1 MSNIMSLARVRNKP
15 TRAGYDLSRKINY
28 TSKCGEYLPVLCVP
42 VMTTDDLR
50 IALQQFAR
58 TQPLNASAFARI
70 RTYYNFYFVPLQQ
83 MWNKGNTL
91 ITQMLNN
98 VQHASGRLLSD
109 NIALS
114 GKFPYFTSQQLAEYV
129 TALDDKV
136 NEFGLYRAWCTC
148 KLLEYLRYGRFYDY
162 ITTKAGGKGYTWT
175 DHPMLNNNNHSP
187 FPLFAYQKI
196 YSDRGRYTQWER
208 SNPATFNCDY
218 IKGTD
223 DLQMDLSGD
232 EFVNSFNFL
241 DMRYCNWQKDL
252 LHGVIPQAQYGEASV
267 VNVESS
273 GVSINGN
280 NVYINAGENS
290 ESGQVLGVNED
301 GSVAGSTSIVF
312 GSGTPG
318 NPVFPQAS
326 SRLGFTIQG
335 LTGTVTNQ
343 GTISILALRRAEAA
357 QKWKEVTLCSD
368 EDYASQ
374 IEAHHGKKVSPLLS
388 DSVSWL
394 GSVEVN
400 LDINEVVNTN
410 ITGDNAADI
419 AGKAVQ
425 SGSGSVTYQ
434 GNGLAGYLVCVVHT
448 LPIVDYITSAPDFS
462 TLLTDA
468 TDWPIPEFDRIGME
482 PVPVVRGLNPVLE
495 KKGTFPISP
504 ETYFGY
510 APRYFDW
517 KTALDYSM
525 GAFATTLKHWIVP
538 FDDEQLLEA
547 AGTLF
552 PNNPNVEEDS
562 INAGFFKVSPRSLDM
577 LFAVEVDSTLDTD
590 QFLNS
595 CFFKISAVRDLD
607 PDGLPY

>member
-28 TSKCGEYLPVLCVP
+28 SSKCGEYLPVFCVP

-91 ITQMLNN
+91 ITQMLSN

-148 KLLEYLRYGRFYDY
+148 KLLEYLRYGRFYAY
-162 ITTKAGGKGYTWT
+162 ITTKAGGKGYTWA

-223 DLQMDLSGD
+223 DLQMDLSGE

-267 VNVESS
+267 VDV
-273 GVSINGN
+273 GVSTDSVTLYASDNLEGSQPAFLTVN
-280 NVYINAGENS
+280 RSPG
-290 ESGQVLGVNED
+290 GVNPSNV
-301 GSVAGSTSIVF
+301 GYSTGAIVSGTNATPTSASSIKF
-312 GSGTPG
+312 NLNAPGSG
-318 NPVFPQAS
+318 S
-326 SRLGFTIQG
+326 L
-335 LTGTVTNQ
+335 
-343 GTISILALRRAEAA
+343 SILALRRAEAA
-357 QKWKEVTLCSD
+357 QKWKEVTLCSE

-434 GNGLAGYLVCVVHT
+434 GDGLAGYLVCVVHT
-448 LPIVDYITSAPDFS
+448 LPILDYITSAPDFS

-495 KKGTFPISP
+495 NKGTPPISP

-538 FDDEQLLEA
+538 FDDEQLLES

-577 LFAVEVDSTLDTD
+577 LFAVDVDSTVDTD

-595 CFFKISAVRDLD
+595 CFFKVSAVRDLD

>member
-223 DLQMDLSGD
+223 DLQMDLSGE

-267 VNVESS
+267 VDSDPLYPIVDFGSSPGGAVVLGSGDEQGSEPNVTAPIVGYYLNGTSESS
-273 GVSINGN
+273 TVNRTNPI
-280 NVYINAGENS
+280 ENLNS
-290 ESGQVLGVNED
+290 L
-301 GSVAGSTSIVF
+301 IRL
-312 GSGTPG
+312 
-318 NPVFPQAS
+318 NPAS
-326 SRLGFTIQG
+326 
-335 LTGTVTNQ
+335 
-343 GTISILALRRAEAA
+343 ISILALRRAEAA

-425 SGSGSVTYQ
+425 SGSGSVSFQ
-434 GNGLAGYLVCVVHT
+434 GNGLAGYLCCVVHT

-495 KKGTFPISP
+495 NKGTPPISP

>member
-28 TSKCGEYLPVLCVP
+28 SSKCGEYLPVFCVP

-91 ITQMLNN
+91 ITQMLSN

-114 GKFPYFTSQQLAEYV
+114 GKFPYFTSQQLAEYI

-148 KLLEYLRYGRFYDY
+148 KLLEYLRYGRFYAY
-162 ITTKAGGKGYTWT
+162 ITTKAGGKGYTWA

-223 DLQMDLSGD
+223 DLQMDLSGE

-267 VNVESS
+267 VPLSD
-273 GVSINGN
+273 
-280 NVYINAGENS
+280 NS
-290 ESGQVLGVNED
+290 FVISDGRIQFSD
-301 GSVAGSTSIVF
+301 GSDAGDSAVRTD
-312 GSGTPG
+312 GNGYLTYGDTAPG
-318 NPVFPQAS
+318 GKTFS
-326 SRLGFTIQG
+326 
-335 LTGTVTNQ
+335 LTGTPSEF
-343 GTISILALRRAEAA
+343 GSISILALRRAEAA
-357 QKWKEVTLCSD
+357 QKWKEVTLCSE

-448 LPIVDYITSAPDFS
+448 LPILDYITSAPDFS
-462 TLLTDA
+462 TLLIDA

-495 KKGTFPISP
+495 KKGTPPISP

-562 INAGFFKVSPRSLDM
+562 ITAGFFKVSPRSLDM
-577 LFAVEVDSTLDTD
+577 LFAVEVDSTVDTD

-595 CFFKISAVRDLD
+595 CFFKVSAVRDLD

>member
-223 DLQMDLSGD
+223 DLQMDLSGE

-267 VNVESS
+267 VPVDPFSANISSDGLFSFSPGRTSPSVGDNVL
-273 GVSINGN
+273 I
-280 NVYINAGENS
+280 
-290 ESGQVLGVNED
+290 
-301 GSVAGSTSIVF
+301 GSVGDDPARVSLTSGNSQNDSFLYDSGLKVDL
-312 GSGTPG
+312 SGTG
-318 NPVFPQAS
+318 N
-326 SRLGFTIQG
+326 
-335 LTGTVTNQ
+335 
-343 GTISILALRRAEAA
+343 ISILALRRAEAA
-357 QKWKEVTLCSD
+357 QKWKEVTLCSE

-425 SGSGSVTYQ
+425 SGSGSVSFQ
-434 GNGLAGYLVCVVHT
+434 GNGLAGYLCCVVHT

-495 KKGTFPISP
+495 NKGTPPISP

>member
-1 MSNIMSLARVRNKP
+1 MSLARVRNKP

-28 TSKCGEYLPVLCVP
+28 SSKCGEYLPVFCVP

-91 ITQMLNN
+91 ITQMLSN

-162 ITTKAGGKGYTWT
+162 ITQNAGGKGYTWT

-223 DLQMDLSGD
+223 DLQMDLSGE

-267 VNVESS
+267 INVGADNIGPFMQYSVDQNSALQSS
-273 GVSINGN
+273 VDGVSADAGVLKGTSGGSSLGLEPLWRLAGIPNGSS
-280 NVYINAGENS
+280 I
-290 ESGQVLGVNED
+290 
-301 GSVAGSTSIVF
+301 GS
-312 GSGTPG
+312 
-318 NPVFPQAS
+318 
-326 SRLGFTIQG
+326 L
-335 LTGTVTNQ
+335 
-343 GTISILALRRAEAA
+343 SILALRRAEAS
-357 QKWKEVTLCSD
+357 QKWKEVTLCSE

-448 LPIVDYITSAPDFS
+448 LPILDYITSAPDFS

-495 KKGTFPISP
+495 NKGTPPISP
-504 ETYFGY
+504 GTYFGY

-552 PNNPNVEEDS
+552 PNNPNVEKDS
-562 INAGFFKVSPRSLDM
+562 ITAGFFKVSPRSLDM
-577 LFAVEVDSTLDTD
+577 LFAVEVDSTVDTD

-595 CFFKISAVRDLD
+595 CFFKVSAVRDLD

>member
-83 MWNKGNTL
+83 MWNKANTL

-267 VNVESS
+267 VNVGADNIGPFMQYSVDQSS
-273 GVSINGN
+273 ALQSSVDGVSAD
-280 NVYINAGENS
+280 AGVLKGT
-290 ESGQVLGVNED
+290 SG
-301 GSVAGSTSIVF
+301 GSSVGLEPLWRLA
-312 GSGTPG
+312 GTPNG
-318 NPVFPQAS
+318 S
-326 SRLGFTIQG
+326 SIGSL
-335 LTGTVTNQ
+335 
-343 GTISILALRRAEAA
+343 SILALRRAEAA
-357 QKWKEVTLCSD
+357 QKWKEVTLCSE

-425 SGSGSVTYQ
+425 SGSGSVSFQ
-434 GNGLAGYLVCVVHT
+434 GNGLAGYLCCVVHT

-495 KKGTFPISP
+495 NKGTPPISP

>member
-1 MSNIMSLARVRNKP
+1 MSLARVRNKP

-28 TSKCGEYLPVLCVP
+28 SSKCGEYLPVFCVP

-91 ITQMLNN
+91 ITQMLSN

-148 KLLEYLRYGRFYDY
+148 KLLEYLRFGRFYAY
-162 ITTKAGGKGYTWT
+162 ITTKAGGKGYTWA

-223 DLQMDLSGD
+223 DLQMDLSGE

-267 VNVESS
+267 VNVSAETLGPFVQYSTD
-273 GVSINGN
+273 INGVVQVAANEVNLEAGILSVSN
-280 NVYINAGENS
+280 NGSSVGLSPNWKI
-290 ESGQVLGVNED
+290 SGLSDSTV
-301 GSVAGSTSIVF
+301 GS
-312 GSGTPG
+312 
-318 NPVFPQAS
+318 
-326 SRLGFTIQG
+326 L
-335 LTGTVTNQ
+335 
-343 GTISILALRRAEAA
+343 SILALRRAEAA
-357 QKWKEVTLCSD
+357 QKWKEVTLCSE

-495 KKGTFPISP
+495 NKENPPISP

-552 PNNPNVEEDS
+552 PNNPNVEKDS
-562 INAGFFKVSPRSLDM
+562 ITAGFFKVSPRSLDT
-577 LFAVEVDSTLDTD
+577 LFAVEVDSTVDTD

-595 CFFKISAVRDLD
+595 CFFKVSAVRDLD

>member
-50 IALQQFAR
+50 IALQQFSR

-162 ITTKAGGKGYTWT
+162 ITTKAGGKGYKWS

-223 DLQMDLSGD
+223 DLQMDLSGE

-267 VNVESS
+267 VNVDSETSVPNALLTVQKPS
-273 GVSINGN
+273 GATIDTTLNGN
-280 NVYINAGENS
+280 NLTTVAGI
-290 ESGQVLGVNED
+290 LGVYD
-301 GSVAGSTSIVF
+301 DQFTAGSAGSDLASQASLKNFTLTLPPGSNF
-312 GSGTPG
+312 GS
-318 NPVFPQAS
+318 
-326 SRLGFTIQG
+326 L
-335 LTGTVTNQ
+335 
-343 GTISILALRRAEAA
+343 SILALRRAEAA
-357 QKWKEVTLCSD
+357 QKWKEVTLCSE

-425 SGSGSVTYQ
+425 SGSGSVSFQ
-434 GNGLAGYLVCVVHT
+434 GNGLAGYLCCVVHT

-495 KKGTFPISP
+495 KKGTPPISP

>member
-15 TRAGYDLSRKINY
+15 SRSGFDLSRKVNF
-28 TSKCGEYLPVLCVP
+28 TGKCGEYLPVLCVP
-42 VMTTDDLR
+42 VMTSDDLR
-50 IALQQFAR
+50 IQLQNFCR
-58 TQPLNASAFARI
+58 TQPLNRAAYARM
-70 RTYYNFYFVPLQQ
+70 RSYYNFYFVPLQQ

-91 ITQMLNN
+91 ITQMLSN

-109 NIALS
+109 NVALS

-129 TALDDKV
+129 TALDDRV

-175 DHPMLNNNNHSP
+175 AHPMLNNLNHSP

-218 IKGTD
+218 IQGTD
-223 DLQMDLSGD
+223 DLQLDLSGD
-232 EFVNSFNFL
+232 DFINSFNFL

-267 VNVESS
+267 VDVTSS
-273 GVSINGN
+273 GVTIQSDGRLFVKMLDGSPTAS
-280 NVYINAGENS
+280 NVGAVSMTSTG
-290 ESGQVLGVNED
+290 GLGV
-301 GSVAGSTSIVF
+301 GSNGASGIVYD
-312 GSGTPG
+312 S
-318 NPVFPQAS
+318 
-326 SRLGFTIQG
+326 G
-335 LTGTVTNQ
+335 LTGSLTNS
-343 GTISILALRRAEAA
+343 GSISILALRRAEAA
-357 QKWKEVTLCSD
+357 QKWKEIALCTE

-374 IEAHHGKKVSPLLS
+374 IEAHWNQKVSPLLS
-388 DSVSWL
+388 DTCTWL

-400 LDINEVVNTN
+400 LDINEVVNNN

-419 AGKAVQ
+419 AGKGTM
-425 SGSGSVTYQ
+425 SGNGGVTFHGQ
-434 GNGLAGYLVCVVHT
+434 GLAGYLVCIWHT
-448 LPIVDYITSAPDFS
+448 LPILDYTTSAPDFS
-462 TLLTDA
+462 TLITDA
-468 TDWPIPEFDRIGME
+468 TDWPIAEFDRIGME
-482 PVPVVRGLNPVLE
+482 PVPVIRGLNPVLE
-495 KKGTFPISP
+495 DPDSPPISK

-525 GAFATTLKHWIVP
+525 GEFCNTLTSYIVS
-538 FDDEQLLEA
+538 FDDQDLLSA

-552 PNNPNVEEDS
+552 PNNPNVEPDS
-562 INAGFFKVSPRSLDM
+562 INAGFFKVSPRSLDS
-577 LFAVEVDSTLDTD
+577 LFAVAVDSTLATD
-590 QFLNS
+590 QFIVSN
-595 CFFKISAVRDLD
+595 FFKISAVRSLD
-607 PDGLPY
+607 VDGLPY

>member
-1 MSNIMSLARVRNKP
+1 MSLARVRNKP

-223 DLQMDLSGD
+223 DLQMDLSGE

-267 VNVESS
+267 VDSDPLYPIVDFGSSPGGTVVLGSGDEQGSEPNVTAPIVGYYLNGTSESS
-273 GVSINGN
+273 TVNRTNPI
-280 NVYINAGENS
+280 ENLNS
-290 ESGQVLGVNED
+290 L
-301 GSVAGSTSIVF
+301 IRL
-312 GSGTPG
+312 
-318 NPVFPQAS
+318 NPAS
-326 SRLGFTIQG
+326 
-335 LTGTVTNQ
+335 
-343 GTISILALRRAEAA
+343 ISILALRRAEAA
-357 QKWKEVTLCSD
+357 QKWKEVTLCSE

-410 ITGDNAADI
+410 ITGDYAADI

-425 SGSGSVTYQ
+425 SGSGSVSFQ
-434 GNGLAGYLVCVVHT
+434 GNGLAGYLCCVVHT

-495 KKGTFPISP
+495 NKGTPPISP

>member
-1 MSNIMSLARVRNKP
+1 MSLACVRNKP

-91 ITQMLNN
+91 ITQMLDN

-223 DLQMDLSGD
+223 DLQMDLSGE

-267 VNVESS
+267 VNVGADNIGPFMQYSVDQSS
-273 GVSINGN
+273 ALQSSVDGVSAD
-280 NVYINAGENS
+280 AGVLKGT
-290 ESGQVLGVNED
+290 SG
-301 GSVAGSTSIVF
+301 GSSVGLEPLWRLA
-312 GSGTPG
+312 GTPNG
-318 NPVFPQAS
+318 S
-326 SRLGFTIQG
+326 SIGSL
-335 LTGTVTNQ
+335 
-343 GTISILALRRAEAA
+343 SILALRRAEAA
-357 QKWKEVTLCSD
+357 QKWKEVTLCSE

-425 SGSGSVTYQ
+425 SGSGSVSFQ
-434 GNGLAGYLVCVVHT
+434 GNGLAGYLCCVVHT

-495 KKGTFPISP
+495 NKGTPPISP

>member
-162 ITTKAGGKGYTWT
+162 ITTKAGGKGYKWT

-223 DLQMDLSGD
+223 DLQMDLSGE

-267 VNVESS
+267 VDVSSS
-273 GVSINGN
+273 GDLAGFKLEATNGD
-280 NVYINAGENS
+280 YRGF
-290 ESGQVLGVNED
+290 VLGVND
-301 GSVAGSTSIVF
+301 NGLVAGAQSLSVS
-312 GSGTPG
+312 GSSAVGDFSAPTG
-318 NPVFPQAS
+318 GISFNTLGAS
-326 SRLGFTIQG
+326 FSSNGSL
-335 LTGTVTNQ
+335 
-343 GTISILALRRAEAA
+343 SILALRRAEAA
-357 QKWKEVTLCSD
+357 QKWKEVTLCSE

-425 SGSGSVTYQ
+425 SGSGSVSFQ
-434 GNGLAGYLVCVVHT
+434 GNGLAGYLCCVVHT

-495 KKGTFPISP
+495 NKGTPPISP

>member
-1 MSNIMSLARVRNKP
+1 MSNIMSLVRVRNKP
-15 TRAGYDLSRKINY
+15 SRAGFDLSRKVNY
-28 TSKCGEYLPVLCVP
+28 SSKCGEYLPVLCIP
-42 VMTTDDLR
+42 CLTSDDH
-50 IALQQFAR
+50 IISLQQFSR

-70 RTYYNFYFVPLQQ
+70 RSYYNFYFVPLQQ

-91 ITQMLNN
+91 ITQMLSN

-109 NIALS
+109 NLALS
-114 GKFPYFTSQQLAEYV
+114 GKFPYFTTQQLAEYI

-136 NEFGLYRAWCTC
+136 NEFGLYRAWQTC
-148 KLLEYLRYGRFYDY
+148 KLLEYLQYGRFYDY
-162 ITTKAGGKGYTWT
+162 ITQKAGGKGYTWT
-175 DHPMLNNNNHSP
+175 DHPMLNNLNHSP

-196 YSDRGRYTQWER
+196 YADRGRYTQWER
-208 SNPATFNCDY
+208 ANPATFNCDY

-223 DLQMDLSGD
+223 DLQMDLSGED
-232 EFVNSFNFL
+232 FVNSFNFL

-267 VNVESS
+267 VDIEGSDVTLLPDGNFTFKKSDGTSPSLNVNLQTNSNGGVISNGSQMFYSS
-273 GVSINGN
+273 GLKGTFASNG
-280 NVYINAGENS
+280 S
-290 ESGQVLGVNED
+290 
-301 GSVAGSTSIVF
+301 
-312 GSGTPG
+312 
-318 NPVFPQAS
+318 
-326 SRLGFTIQG
+326 
-335 LTGTVTNQ
+335 
-343 GTISILALRRAEAA
+343 ISILAIRRAEAA
-357 QKWKEVTLCSD
+357 QKWKEISLCTE

-374 IEAHHGKKVSPLLS
+374 IEAHWNQKVSPLLS

-425 SGSGSVTYQ
+425 SGNGSVKFK
-434 GNGLAGYLVCVVHT
+434 GNGLAGFLLCVAHT

-482 PVPVVRGLNPVLE
+482 PVPVIRGLNPVLE
-495 KKGTFPISP
+495 NKMQPPISP
-504 ETYFGY
+504 DTYFGY

-517 KTALDYSM
+517 KTALDRSM
-525 GAFATTLKHWIVP
+525 GAFATTLQHWIVP

-552 PNNPNVEEDS
+552 PNNPNVEPDS
-562 INAGFFKVSPRSLDM
+562 INAGFFKVSPRSLDK
-577 LFAVEVDSTLDTD
+577 LFAVEVDSTVDTD

-595 CFFKISAVRDLD
+595 CFFRFNAVRSLD
-607 PDGLPY
+607 VDGLPY

>member
-1 MSNIMSLARVRNKP
+1 MSLARVRNKP

-223 DLQMDLSGD
+223 DLQMDLSGE

-267 VNVESS
+267 VDSDPLYPIVDFGSSPGGAVVLGSGDEQGSEPNVTAPIVGYYLNGTSESS
-273 GVSINGN
+273 TVNRTNPI
-280 NVYINAGENS
+280 ENLNS
-290 ESGQVLGVNED
+290 L
-301 GSVAGSTSIVF
+301 IRL
-312 GSGTPG
+312 
-318 NPVFPQAS
+318 NPAS
-326 SRLGFTIQG
+326 
-335 LTGTVTNQ
+335 
-343 GTISILALRRAEAA
+343 ISILALRRAEAA

-425 SGSGSVTYQ
+425 SGSGSVSFQ
-434 GNGLAGYLVCVVHT
+434 GNGLAGYLCCVVHT

-495 KKGTFPISP
+495 NKGTPPISP

>member
-1 MSNIMSLARVRNKP
+1 MSLARVRNKP

-223 DLQMDLSGD
+223 DLQMDLSGE

-267 VNVESS
+267 VDVSSS
-273 GVSINGN
+273 GDLAGFKLEATNGD
-280 NVYINAGENS
+280 YRGF
-290 ESGQVLGVNED
+290 VLGVND
-301 GSVAGSTSIVF
+301 NGLVAGAQSLSVS
-312 GSGTPG
+312 GSSAVGDFSAPTG
-318 NPVFPQAS
+318 GISFDTLGAS
-326 SRLGFTIQG
+326 FSSNGSL
-335 LTGTVTNQ
+335 
-343 GTISILALRRAEAA
+343 SILALRRAEAA
-357 QKWKEVTLCSD
+357 QKWKEVTLCSE

-425 SGSGSVTYQ
+425 SGSGSVSFQ
-434 GNGLAGYLVCVVHT
+434 GNGLAGYLCCVVHT

-495 KKGTFPISP
+495 NKGTPPISP

>member
-28 TSKCGEYLPVLCVP
+28 SSKCGEYLPVFCVP

-91 ITQMLNN
+91 ITQMLSN

-136 NEFGLYRAWCTC
+136 NEFGFYRAWCTC
-148 KLLEYLRYGRFYDY
+148 KLLEYLRYGRFYAY
-162 ITTKAGGKGYTWT
+162 ITTKAGGKGYTWA

-223 DLQMDLSGD
+223 DLQMDLSGE

-252 LHGVIPQAQYGEASV
+252 LHGVIPQAQYGEASI
-267 VNVESS
+267 VNVSAETLGPFVQYSTNANGVVQVDADDVKLDAGILSVSNDGTSTGLFPNWKIS
-273 GVSINGN
+273 GLSDSTV
-280 NVYINAGENS
+280 
-290 ESGQVLGVNED
+290 
-301 GSVAGSTSIVF
+301 GS
-312 GSGTPG
+312 
-318 NPVFPQAS
+318 
-326 SRLGFTIQG
+326 L
-335 LTGTVTNQ
+335 
-343 GTISILALRRAEAA
+343 SILALRRAEAA
-357 QKWKEVTLCSD
+357 QKWKEVTLCSE

-448 LPIVDYITSAPDFS
+448 LPILDYITSAPDFS

-495 KKGTFPISP
+495 NKDTLPISP

-538 FDDEQLLEA
+538 FDDEQLLES

-577 LFAVEVDSTLDTD
+577 LFAVDVDSTVDTD

-595 CFFKISAVRDLD
+595 CFFKVSAVRDLD

>member
-1 MSNIMSLARVRNKP
+1 MSLARVRNKP

-28 TSKCGEYLPVLCVP
+28 SSKCGEYLPVFCVP

-91 ITQMLNN
+91 ITQMLSN

-148 KLLEYLRYGRFYDY
+148 KLLEYLRYGRFYAY
-162 ITTKAGGKGYTWT
+162 ITTKAGGKGYTWA

-223 DLQMDLSGD
+223 DLQMDLSGE

-267 VNVESS
+267 VDV
-273 GVSINGN
+273 GVSTDSVTLYASDNLEGSQPAFLTVN
-280 NVYINAGENS
+280 RSPG
-290 ESGQVLGVNED
+290 GVNPSNV
-301 GSVAGSTSIVF
+301 GYSTGAIVSGTNATPTSASSIKF
-312 GSGTPG
+312 NLNAPGSG
-318 NPVFPQAS
+318 S
-326 SRLGFTIQG
+326 L
-335 LTGTVTNQ
+335 
-343 GTISILALRRAEAA
+343 SILALRRAEAA
-357 QKWKEVTLCSD
+357 QKWKEVTLCSE

-448 LPIVDYITSAPDFS
+448 LPILDYITSAPDFS

-495 KKGTFPISP
+495 TKGSPPISP

-562 INAGFFKVSPRSLDM
+562 ITAGFFKVSPRSLDM
-577 LFAVEVDSTLDTD
+577 LFAVEVDSTVDTD

-595 CFFKISAVRDLD
+595 CFFKVSAVRDLD

>member
-1 MSNIMSLARVRNKP
+1 MSLARVRNKP

-28 TSKCGEYLPVLCVP
+28 SSKCGEYLPVFCVP

-91 ITQMLNN
+91 ITQMLSN

-148 KLLEYLRYGRFYDY
+148 KLLEYLRYGRFYAY
-162 ITTKAGGKGYTWT
+162 ITTKAGGKGYTWA

-223 DLQMDLSGD
+223 DLQMDLSGE

-267 VNVESS
+267 VDV
-273 GVSINGN
+273 GVSTDSVTLYASDNL
-280 NVYINAGENS
+280 AGSQPAFLTVNRS
-290 ESGQVLGVNED
+290 PGGVNPSNV
-301 GSVAGSTSIVF
+301 GYSTGAIVSGTNATPTSASSIKF
-312 GSGTPG
+312 NLNAPGSG
-318 NPVFPQAS
+318 S
-326 SRLGFTIQG
+326 L
-335 LTGTVTNQ
+335 
-343 GTISILALRRAEAA
+343 SILALRRAEAA
-357 QKWKEVTLCSD
+357 QKWKEVTLCSE

-448 LPIVDYITSAPDFS
+448 LPILDYITSAPDFS

-495 KKGTFPISP
+495 NKGTPPISP

-538 FDDEQLLEA
+538 FDDEQLLES

-577 LFAVEVDSTLDTD
+577 LFAVDVDSTVDTD

-595 CFFKISAVRDLD
+595 CFFKVSVVRDLD